1 MMEMPAGIRE
11 LSGGAGRINMENIL
25 KNLKFK
31 KEEIWSVPNVMGYF
45 RILLIP
51 VFCWLFL
58 TAEEDGDYYVAAAVV
73 LVSTVTDFLDGFV
86 ARRFHM
92 VTELGKFLD
101 PVADKLTHCALVLCL
116 ASRYPLLWAAVA
128 LMALKEGYM
137 VLMGVVKLKEGKK
150 LDGAMWYGKVCTAA
164 LFAVMF
170 LLMLFPHISA
180 DVADGLILLCLAVM
194 LFTWIM
200 YMRAFRRL

>member
-1 MMEMPAGIRE
+1 MGAKMEK
-11 LSGGAGRINMENIL
+11 IL
-25 KNLKFK
+25 KGLKFK
-31 KEEIWSVPNVMGYF
+31 KEEIWSIPNIMGYF

-58 TAEEDGDYYVAAAVV
+58 TAKKDTDYYLAAAVV

-92 VTELGKFLD
+92 VTELGKFVD
-101 PVADKLTHCALVLCL
+101 PVADKLTHGALVLCL

-137 VLMGVVKLKEGKK
+137 ALMGMIKLKEGKK
-150 LDGAMWYGKVCTAA
+150 LDGAMWYGKVCTAS
-164 LFAVMF
+164 LFAVLF
-170 LLMLFPHISA
+170 LLMLFPHIPA
-180 DVADGLILLCLAVM
+180 AVADGMIFLCIAVM

-200 YMRAFRRL
+200 YVGAFKRL

>member
-11 LSGGAGRINMENIL
+11 RSGGAGRINMGNIL

-31 KEEIWSVPNVMGYF
+31 KEEIWSVPNMMGYF

-58 TAEEDGDYYVAAAVV
+58 TAEEDGDYYAAAAVV

-101 PVADKLTHCALVLCL
+101 PVADKLTHCALALCL

-128 LMALKEGYM
+128 LMVLKEGYM
-137 VLMGVVKLKEGKK
+137 ALMGVVKLKEGKK

-164 LFAVMF
+164 LFVVMF

>member
-1 MMEMPAGIRE
+1 MNLR
-11 LSGGAGRINMENIL
+11 LRIKVYRLRKGMVTYMGSIL

-31 KEEIWSVPNVMGYF
+31 REEIWSIPNMMGYF

-51 VFCWLFL
+51 VFCGLFL
-58 TAEEDGDYYVAAAVV
+58 TAKEDKDYYLAAAVV

-86 ARRFHM
+86 ARKFHM
-92 VTELGKFLD
+92 VTELGKFVD
-101 PVADKLTHCALVLCL
+101 PVADKLTHGALVICL
-116 ASRYPLLWAAVA
+116 AGRYPLLWAVVA

-137 VLMGVVKLKEGKK
+137 ALMGVVKLKEGKK
-150 LDGAMWYGKVCTAA
+150 LNGAMWYGKVCTAF

-170 LLMLFPHISA
+170 LLLFFPHITA
-180 DVADGLILLCLAVM
+180 AAADGLILLCLAVM
-194 LFTWIM
+194 LFTWVM